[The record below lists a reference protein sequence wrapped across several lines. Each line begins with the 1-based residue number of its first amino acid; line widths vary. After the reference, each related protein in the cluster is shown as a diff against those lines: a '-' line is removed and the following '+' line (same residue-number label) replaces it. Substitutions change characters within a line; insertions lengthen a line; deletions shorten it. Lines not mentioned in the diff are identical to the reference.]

1 MSMRDALTRQSN
13 KSSLVSRQF
22 KAYVLNVGR
31 SSDDALALGLFLSHS
46 RRIHRRKLMNNVA
59 TATTSRLKG
68 LIWVVGVV
76 AAIFTLIS
84 LAPVISHLG

>member
-1 MSMRDALTRQSN
+1 MRDALTRQSN

-31 SSDDALALGLFLSHS
+31 SSDDALALGLFRSHS